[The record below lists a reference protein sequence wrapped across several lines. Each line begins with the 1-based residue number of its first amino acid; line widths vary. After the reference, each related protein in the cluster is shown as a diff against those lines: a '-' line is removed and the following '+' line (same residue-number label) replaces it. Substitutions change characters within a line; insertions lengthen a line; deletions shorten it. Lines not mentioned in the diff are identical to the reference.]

1 MSSEEFEK
9 LHEMYISLY
18 DEVKLMPERAQR
30 CQGGKQTLY
39 IYNSTMTAGFDVSD
53 VYIVRLVDSESIH
66 FRPLSA
72 YKSVGQKHGLIY
84 FIKHNFFLFKL
95 FNQK

>member
-30 CQGGKQTLY
+30 CQGGTSTLY
-39 IYNSTMTAGFDVSD
+39 IYNSTMTAGFDDSD
-53 VYIVRLVDSESIH
+53 VYIVRLVDSQRV
-66 FRPLSA
+66 FRQLSA
-72 YKSVGQKHGLIY
+72 YKSVGQKQG
-84 FIKHNFFLFKL
+84 FDFF
-95 FNQK
+95 